1 MDLNMDYEI
10 DSAFDSVFE
19 LAMEAHTIDP
29 AVRAKLPNDC
39 FGIVRDDD
47 GQFVRAYPLKV
58 PGDKAKTTEL
68 CSKAIQMFH
77 YCKAER
83 KAELAKAIL
92 KIVKSEKITLTISS
106 RNQIF
111 RYVQQSQFPKTV
123 TIKDAKAS

>member
-1 MDLNMDYEI
+1 MDLNIDYEI
-10 DSAFDSVFE
+10 DVAFESVFE

-29 AVRAKLPNDC
+29 AVREKLPDNC
-39 FGIVRDDD
+39 FAIVGDYD
-47 GQFVRAYPLKV
+47 GKFIRAYPLKV

-83 KAELAKAIL
+83 KADLAKAIL
-92 KIVKSEKITLTISS
+92 KTVKSEKVTLTISN

-111 RYVQQSQFPKTV
+111 RYVNQSEFPKTV